1 MTTTQPEKRHPRH
14 ATDDERTNPVTTT
27 HSATGGPHSAST
39 DAAAGTGGNPV
50 RAREAEH
57 DRRAAPFAPGNDMAR
72 THGAYSPSVVG
83 ALADEFAQSAVDSMP
98 LLALDRFAFALRAW
112 SHAEARCELIRRHLD
127 AHGVLNNRHTP
138 RMSLLAVL
146 AASERAAARGRAE
159 LGLSPE
165 SAARIV
171 ALLRG
176 AGADVLSPDERKA
189 LL

>member
-1 MTTTQPEKRHPRH
+1 MTAPKPRG
-14 ATDDERTNPVTTT
+14 RTPR
-27 HSATGGPHSAST
+27 PST
-39 DAAAGTGGNPV
+39 DAPTATPDHSTGTAGGAPADTEAGTRGNPV
-50 RAREAEH
+50 RAREVQHE
-57 DRRAAPFAPGNDMAR
+57 RRAAPFAPGNDAAR
-72 THGAYSPSVVG
+72 THGAYAPGIVG
-83 ALADEFAQSAVDSMP
+83 ALAAEFAQSAVDAMP

-127 AHGVLNNRHTP
+127 AHGVLNARYTP

-189 LL
+189 LLS

>member
-1 MTTTQPEKRHPRH
+1 MTAPQPRRRPQRRTTTE
-14 ATDDERTNPVTTT
+14 AATTT
-27 HSATGGPHSAST
+27 GTAEGSREST
-39 DAAAGTGGNPV
+39 DAGTHENAV
-50 RAREAEH
+50 RAREVQH
-57 DRRAAPFAPGNDMAR
+57 DRRAAPFAPGNDAAR
-72 THGAYSPSVVG
+72 THGAYSPTVVG
-83 ALADEFAQSAVDSMP
+83 GLAAEFAQSAVDAMP

-127 AHGVLNNRHTP
+127 GHGVLNNRHTP
-138 RMSLLAVL
+138 RMSLLAAL
-146 AASERAAARGRAE
+146 AASERAAARGRSQ

-171 ALLRG
+171 ALLRD